1 MTFIGFIN
9 QYILGAAVPALLIL
23 CGVVFC
29 FKLEFFHFRHPIK
42 LLSRAVGRSESAGR
56 GGTSRAGALCMAL
69 AGTLGTGNI
78 VGVALAICGGGAGA
92 LFWMW
97 VSAGAAMIVKYAEI
111 TLALDSRTLSPSGE
125 RRGGAMYYIRGR
137 TRASRVA
144 ATVFALL
151 CIGET
156 LVVGSGIQAS
166 AGAEVTEELLGVPS
180 FVTGG
185 ALALLTAAVI
195 FGGTKKIARAT
206 TLAVPLMTLGYILIS
221 IVAIAANRHALPAAF
236 KAIFESAFTPRAVGG
251 GVLGFL
257 LSPALRFG
265 VSRGLLS
272 NEAGCGTAP
281 TAHAASNEEDP
292 AAQGLLGIVEVFV
305 DTVILCT
312 MTALVI
318 LTSGVETA
326 GGALVTVRAYAVTF
340 GDAATPIVAAMILVF
355 AWATMLCQAFYGE
368 VCVDYLG
375 LGERS
380 RKLFLAAFCLSAL
393 LSSISSPNSVWEL
406 ADLLVG
412 SMTLINV
419 AALLWRSE
427 RVCELSAPLIRSL
440 SRKQK
445 NNKAE
450 SF

>member
-1 MTFIGFIN
+1 MTVIEFIN
-9 QYILGAAVPALLIL
+9 QYILGAAVPSLLIL

-29 FKLEFFHFRHPIK
+29 FKLGFFHFRHPIR
-42 LLSRAVGRSESAGR
+42 LLSRAAHRSESAGR

-92 LFWMW
+92 VFWMW

-125 RRGGAMYYIRGR
+125 RRGGAMYYIRGG
-137 TRASRVA
+137 TTASRVA

-195 FGGTKKIARAT
+195 FGGTKKITRAT

-221 IVAIAANRHALPAAF
+221 IVAIAANRHALPDAF
-236 KAIFESAFTPRAVGG
+236 RAIFEDAFTPRAVGG

-292 AAQGLLGIVEVFV
+292 AVQGLLGIVEVFV
-305 DTVILCT
+305 DTMLLCT

-326 GGALVTVRAYAVTF
+326 GSGALVTVRAYAVTF
-340 GDAATPIVAAMILVF
+340 GDAAAPIVAAMILVF

-375 LGERS
+375 LGGRS

-393 LSSISSPNSVWEL
+393 LSSLAAHDAVWEL
-406 ADLLVG
+406 ADLLIG

-419 AALLWRSE
+419 AALLVRAE

-440 SRKQK
+440 SRKQ
-445 NNKAE
+445 
-450 SF
+450 

>member
-1 MTFIGFIN
+1 MTVIEFIN
-9 QYILGAAVPALLIL
+9 QYILGAAVPSLLIL

-29 FKLEFFHFRHPIK
+29 FKLGFFHFRHPIR
-42 LLSRAVGRSESAGR
+42 LLSRAAHRSDSAGR

-92 LFWMW
+92 VFWMW

-125 RRGGAMYYIRGR
+125 RRGGAMYYIRGG
-137 TRASRVA
+137 TTASRVA

-180 FVTGG
+180 FITGG

-195 FGGTKKIARAT
+195 FGGTKKITLAT

-221 IVAIAANRHALPAAF
+221 IVAIAANRHALPDAF
-236 KAIFESAFTPRAVGG
+236 RAIFEDAFTPRAVGG

-292 AAQGLLGIVEVFV
+292 AVQGLLGIVEVFV
-305 DTVILCT
+305 DTMLLCT

-326 GGALVTVRAYAVTF
+326 GSGALVTVRAYAVTF
-340 GDAATPIVAAMILVF
+340 GDAAAPVVAVMILVF

-375 LGERS
+375 LGGRS

-393 LSSISSPNSVWEL
+393 LSSLAATDAVWEL
-406 ADLLVG
+406 ADLLIG

-419 AALLWRSE
+419 ASLLVRSE

-440 SRKQK
+440 SRKQ
-445 NNKAE
+445 
-450 SF
+450 